1 MSFSGRSKTN
11 GPVVST
17 NIFLFLFTTALIII
31 ILFDLPC
38 FFYRYHGKNI
48 VKGSKYSSSL
58 NIDQKLY
65 YLAKLEIAN
74 TEEADSGEYRAEA
87 INVHGKCVANVN
99 LNLND
104 DNKGHLK

>member
-1 MSFSGRSKTN
+1 MVR
-11 GPVVST
+11 T
-17 NIFLFLFTTALIII
+17 NIFLFLLTYPLTVI
-31 ILFDLPC
+31 ILFDLSC
-38 FFYRYHGKNI
+38 LFYRYHGKNI

-58 NIDQKLY
+58 NVDQKLY
-65 YLAKLEIAN
+65 YLAKLEINN
-74 TEEADSGEYRAEA
+74 TEETDSGEYRAEA